1 MGFLSVQQWAVGRA
15 AQAKQFSA
23 TLSIAYC
30 LYAYAYIVT
39 ENTAVF
45 LFIGYLWVA
54 YEKSVPLIGRRR
66 GEQEHVQA
74 N

>member
-1 MGFLSVQQWAVGRA
+1 MGGGARRTGEAIFGHIKHSL
-15 AQAKQFSA
+15 
-23 TLSIAYC
+23 LLI
-30 LYAYAYIVT
+30 AYIVT

-54 YEKSVPLIGRRR
+54 CEKSVPLIGRRR